1 MNYAKVV
8 RKMMKKICFWLS
20 VLVILLFAVFDLQ
33 HQYVQYR
40 EPDYGRKVTI
50 YSEEKII
57 HTYEKFITVKGDTVI
72 FQNDYTK
79 FVLKPAKVQI
89 HE

>member
-1 MNYAKVV
+1 MRKIGFWIGILFVLLYA
-8 RKMMKKICFWLS
+8 
-20 VLVILLFAVFDLQ
+20 AFDLR
-33 HQYVQYR
+33 HQFIQYR
-40 EPDYGRKVTI
+40 KPDYGRKVTI

-89 HE
+89 DE

>member
-1 MNYAKVV
+1 MRKIGFWIGILFVLLYA
-8 RKMMKKICFWLS
+8 
-20 VLVILLFAVFDLQ
+20 AFDSR
-33 HQYVQYR
+33 HQIIQYR
-40 EPDYGRKVTI
+40 ESDYGRKVTI

-89 HE
+89 DE